1 MVDAHGGVTYS
12 HVAAA
17 VAVKSAMVVASMTY
31 DDAQPRVREVGEA
44 LVVVG
49 HQRARPRRHTASMV
63 ATVEQQCGLTCACP
77 VALAAQG
84 GGVGHDGAMC

>member
-44 LVVVG
+44 LVVAG
-49 HQRARPRRHTASMV
+49 H
-63 ATVEQQCGLTCACP
+63 
-77 VALAAQG
+77 
-84 GGVGHDGAMC
+84 